1 MNLQFE
7 NPMIGSDSTACST
20 LPSLYSFM
28 DYLRTLEQMLLEAN
42 DFNYANHHLFTTI
55 LRVIQSAPLSRNA
68 AVLGC
73 SFMCLN
79 LNMRKIATGQC
90 IVAYIEELLKSLNG
104 RVHLLE
110 EEELAR
116 RCSST
121 ESSSG
126 LPVQDLKK
134 HRSNPKFLL
143 RKPTS
148 EETFPLLEFEHL
160 PEKRIGTIYF

>member
-7 NPMIGSDSTACST
+7 NHMIGSDSTSCST

-28 DYLRTLEQMLLEAN
+28 AYLRTLEQMLLQAN
-42 DFNYANHHLFTTI
+42 NFNYANHYLFATI

-73 SFMCLN
+73 SFMYLN
-79 LNMRKIATGQC
+79 LNMRKISTGQC
-90 IVAYIEELLKSLNG
+90 IVAYIEELLKSLNA
-104 RVHLLE
+104 RVELLE
-110 EEELAR
+110 EEEHAR
-116 RCSST
+116 RSSA

-126 LPVQDLKK
+126 LPVKDLKK
-134 HRSNPKFLL
+134 HWANPKFIL

-148 EETFPLLEFEHL
+148 EETFPLLEFERL